1 MRKALIPALLAALV
15 ATSLP
20 GCGDD
25 GGDIPVSEDAPKQ
38 ADFDAMKDMMNK
50 NAKVKPSKKADAPK
64 ADAAEKKA
72 D

>member
-25 GGDIPVSEDAPKQ
+25 GGDIPVSEDAPKP
-38 ADFDAMKDMMNK
+38 ADMDAMRDMMNK
-50 NAKVKPSKKADAPK
+50 KAGVKPKKADAPK

>member
-15 ATSLP
+15 AISLP

-25 GGDIPVSEDAPKQ
+25 GSDIPVSEDAPKQ
-38 ADFDAMKDMMNK
+38 ADFDAMKEMMNK
-50 NAKVKPSKKADAPK
+50 KAGVKAPKK

>member
-25 GGDIPVSEDAPKQ
+25 GDIPVSEDAPKQ
-38 ADFDAMKDMMNK
+38 ADFDAMREMMNK
-50 NAKVKPSKKADAPK
+50 KAGVKPSKKADAAK
-64 ADAAEKKA
+64 AD
-72 D
+72 